1 LIHPTCCDGAPSLLH
16 GVHGC
21 LHFDVCAVSYVE
33 MAASIDGAELMEELA
48 MAANGG
54 SAMERNDCKLVR
66 EANGD
71 RGKAK

>member
-1 LIHPTCCDGAPSLLH
+1 
-16 GVHGC
+16 
-21 LHFDVCAVSYVE
+21 

-54 SAMERNDCKLVR
+54 SAMERNDYKLVR

-71 RGKAK
+71 QGKAK

>member
-1 LIHPTCCDGAPSLLH
+1 MIQPTCCDGAPSLLH

-21 LHFDVCAVSYVE
+21 LPSDVCAVSYVE
-33 MAASIDGAELMEELA
+33 MAASIDGAELMKELA

-54 SAMERNDCKLVR
+54 SAMEWNDCKLLR

-71 RGKAK
+71 QGKVK